1 MKKLKKAY
9 IEITNVC
16 NLSCAFCP
24 GTSRKPEFMD
34 VQGFRTVL
42 GKLSGLTDH
51 LYLHV
56 MGEPLLHPEAAHF
69 LKLCGEYGYRVNL
82 TTNGLLIREMAAALI
97 GSNALKQVNF
107 SLHSRENVYDTVL
120 LDKYLEDIFSFS
132 ELALDKGGIYISLR
146 LWNIIPG
153 CMGEQL
159 MQSTTSP
166 GCMGEQL
173 TQSTTSPGCMGEQ
186 LTQSTTSPGGAEN
199 FNAYVVRKLEQR
211 FRPGFSVVWE
221 LQRTNRLKLREGLFL
236 NCAEVFQWPELT
248 AEEIGNE
255 GFCLGLR
262 DQIAVLV
269 DGTVVP
275 CCLDSGGTIRLG
287 NIFEDNIRDILEGER
302 ARAIYDGFSGR
313 HAVEELCRKC
323 GYRTRF
329 SKEDE
334 LTRRVYNE

>member
-24 GTSRKPEFMD
+24 GTSRKPEYMD
-34 VQGFRTVL
+34 THGFKTVL
-42 GKLSGLTDH
+42 EKLSGLTDH

-56 MGEPLLHPEAAHF
+56 MGEPLLHPEIAHF
-69 LKLCGEYGYRVNL
+69 LQLCGEYGYRVNL
-82 TTNGLLIREMAAALI
+82 TTNGLLIRKMTAALI
-97 GSNALKQVNF
+97 GSSALRQINF
-107 SLHSRENVYDTVL
+107 SLHSQEEMKDTAR
-120 LDKYLEDIFSFS
+120 LDEYLEDIFRFA

-146 LWNIIPG
+146 LWNLTPG
-153 CMGEQL
+153 CMGGQL
-159 MQSTTSP
+159 TESTTSP

-173 TQSTTSPGCMGEQ
+173 TESTTSPGCMGEQ
-186 LTQSTTSPGGAEN
+186 LTESTTSPGSMGQYNVFVAQ
-199 FNAYVVRKLEQR
+199 KLEQR
-211 FRPGFSVVWE
+211 FKPGFSVLQE
-221 LQRTNRLKLREGLFL
+221 LQRTSRIKLREGFFL
-236 NCAEVFQWPELT
+236 NCAEVFQWPDLT
-248 AEEIGNE
+248 ANEIGNE

-275 CCLDSGGTIRLG
+275 CCLDSGGVIRLG
-287 NIFEDNIRDILEGER
+287 NIFGDDVLDILEGER
-302 ARAIYDGFSGR
+302 ARIIYDGFSGR
-313 HAVEELCRKC
+313 RAVEELCRKC

-334 LTRRVYNE
+334 LTRRGL

>member
-34 VQGFRTVL
+34 VHGFETVL

-56 MGEPLLHPEAAHF
+56 MGEPLLHPEVAHF
-69 LKLCGEYGYRVNL
+69 LELCGEYGYKVNL
-82 TTNGLLIREMAAALI
+82 TTNGLLIREKAAALI
-97 GSNALKQVNF
+97 GSSALRQINF
-107 SLHSRENVYDTVL
+107 SLHSQEEVSDTAM
-120 LDKYLEDIFSFS
+120 LDEYLEDIFSFA

-146 LWNIIPG
+146 LWNLSPG
-153 CMGEQL
+153 CMSGQLTQSATSPECAGEQL
-159 MQSTTSP
+159 MQSTTNP
-166 GCMGEQL
+166 GDVDKYNTL
-173 TQSTTSPGCMGEQ
+173 
-186 LTQSTTSPGGAEN
+186 
-199 FNAYVVRKLEQR
+199 VVQKLEQW
-211 FRPGFSVVWE
+211 FKPGFSVLQE
-221 LQRTNRLKLREGLFL
+221 LQRTNRLKLREGFFL
-236 NCAEVFQWPELT
+236 NCAEVFQWPDLT
-248 AEEIGNE
+248 VDEIGNE

-262 DQIAVLV
+262 DQIAVLA

-275 CCLDSGGTIRLG
+275 CCLDSGGVIRLG
-287 NIFEDNIRDILEGER
+287 NIFKDNILDILEGER
-302 ARAIYDGFSGR
+302 AKAIYDGFSGR
-313 HAVEELCRKC
+313 RAAEELCRKC

-334 LTRRVYNE
+334 RMRRVYNE